1 MPASITE
8 MNMALYNASLHILEA
23 GKHLSNIQEFMPE
36 AGRLFKMSQEMA
48 AIIQPEVSKVTNE
61 QMSDIL
67 DEIFSLDEANT
78 TEKK

>member
-1 MPASITE
+1 MPASIAE
-8 MNMALYNASLHILEA
+8 MNIALYKASIHLLEA
-23 GKHLSNIQEFMPE
+23 GKYLSNIQEFMPE

-48 AIIQPEVSKVTNE
+48 AIIQPEVSKVTEE

-67 DEIFSLDEANT
+67 NEIFSLDEVNT